1 MIAIA
6 GGGGVALLFCIMS
19 LILVAMRRKKNRNN
33 ESNNESSTPTTGILF
48 INFRIYGSPIIMKS
62 NSILLFYRMK
72 IIYFKVNRGPSV
84 DQGSTRS
91 QSDPTREKNP
101 LNVVENPYYGDAE
114 DFEINTTRKSAS
126 KPDFD
131 NVEVVTATENLYYE
145 I

>member
-6 GGGGVALLFCIMS
+6 VGGGVALLFCVMS
-19 LILVAMRRKKNRNN
+19 LIFVAIRRKKNRKNA
-33 ESNNESSTPTTGILF
+33 SNNESSTPTTGILF
-48 INFRIYGSPIIMKS
+48 INFRKYWSPIS
-62 NSILLFYRMK
+62 SYSILLFYHMK
-72 IIYFKVNRGPSV
+72 IIYFKANRGPSV

-91 QSDPTREKNP
+91 PSEPTREKNP

-114 DFEINTTRKSAS
+114 DFEISTTRKSTS

-131 NVEVVTATENLYYE
+131 DVEVVTATENLYYE

>member
-6 GGGGVALLFCIMS
+6 VGGGVALLFCVMS
-19 LILVAMRRKKNRNN
+19 LILVAIRRKKNR
-33 ESNNESSTPTTGILF
+33 NNESSTPTTGILF
-48 INFRIYGSPIIMKS
+48 TNFRIYWSPIIMKS
-62 NSILLFYRMK
+62 YSILLFYRMK

-101 LNVVENPYYGDAE
+101 LNVVENPYNGDAE
-114 DFEINTTRKSAS
+114 EFEINTTRKSAS

-131 NVEVVTATENLYYE
+131 NVEVVTATENIYYE